1 MNRHPRSFDAISIL
15 QAAPVILLAVWVLT
29 VVIRSL

>member
-1 MNRHPRSFDAISIL
+1 MNRHPRSFDVTTLL
-15 QAAPVILLAVWVLT
+15 QTAPVVLLAIWVLT

>member
-1 MNRHPRSFDAISIL
+1 MNRHPRSFDTVSIL
-15 QAAPVILLAVWVLT
+15 QAAPVVLLAIWVLT